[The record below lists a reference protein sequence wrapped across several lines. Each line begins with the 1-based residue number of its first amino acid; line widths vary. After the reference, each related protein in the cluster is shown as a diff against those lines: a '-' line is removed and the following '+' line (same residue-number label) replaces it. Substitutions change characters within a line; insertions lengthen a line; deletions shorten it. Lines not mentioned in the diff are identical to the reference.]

1 MPNYNNDILIQNV
14 RKLMEDNNITQQ
26 QLADILD
33 MSQSNVSK
41 ALSASDKKNFT
52 LDQVAGIA
60 KHFQVSID
68 MLVGN
73 YHAQDR
79 DIKPRA
85 ICEYLV
91 RLIEHDDIKVFNHPV
106 EEDIYSIDYDSRT
119 YEQSCTHEKK
129 TVNYDAFYFPAYWYI
144 PDDVSALEYNKLVA
158 EMTQCG
164 NDTIHYQTNKF
175 LHQFLQ
181 IYKLYKQ
188 NALEEETYRTVVSD
202 LLSHVRD

>member
-1 MPNYNNDILIQNV
+1 MPNYNIDILIQNV

-91 RLIEHDDIKVFNHPV
+91 RLIEHDDIKVFCHPV
-106 EEDIYSIDYDSRT
+106 EEDIYSIDYDPRT

-129 TVNYDAFYFPAYWYI
+129 TVNYDAFYFPAY
-144 PDDVSALEYNKLVA
+144 VCA
-158 EMTQCG
+158 
-164 NDTIHYQTNKF
+164 
-175 LHQFLQ
+175 
-181 IYKLYKQ
+181 
-188 NALEEETYRTVVSD
+188 NATYRFQASLD
-202 LLSHVRD
+202 LLEACPFQVLPVNAADDLCLLRVDDQVAFSILGVA